1 MRFSKEKIKNFFCQF
16 HIWVF
21 IATFFC
27 GIVFGIVTPI
37 AQEADGAIHF
47 FRAYDVAKGN
57 LFLPIYNHHDQSY
70 MDVPK
75 DFDDYVIGAVQPDEG
90 NGAVVQDRMKHM
102 ELEDETT
109 VYPDPREFPAIY
121 YYGGALGLKI
131 GFEKPMSVHDAVV
144 LAHIINAL
152 IYAFCAM
159 FTAKYMPIG
168 KVFTSVIMLSP
179 ICIFQAASMSYDCLL
194 NGLCFLVVAL
204 SLHWAFG
211 TDEELGVKQMLPIG
225 VILAVIY
232 MSKYVYV
239 IFGLLVFLIPMSRF
253 GSKKKYFKTLIISL
267 LPIILYV
274 GERYLFATIMPPTTM
289 EDFVGMEI
297 AADDIGNFAFALQN
311 PIEMVKILL
320 KSFYRGLSSE
330 FITMNTLGWGT
341 YTLWPI
347 AIILPP
353 FWAAV
358 LFLEKRKNLS
368 AKYQYIIVGATIALI
383 WLGVVCGLYF
393 MDPVANPTGYP
404 FVRGLQGRYFIMCL
418 PLLSLLVPKTVKHEI
433 KHFEYKSLAI
443 AVMFCLWSAYIF
455 YERCIGT
462 GILNFY

>member
-1 MRFSKEKIKNFFCQF
+1 MRISKEKLIGFFSQF

-47 FRAYDVAKGN
+47 FRAYDVSKGN
-57 LFLPIYNHHDQSY
+57 LLLPMYNHHNQSY
-70 MDVPK
+70 LDVPK
-75 DFDDYVIGAVQPDEG
+75 DFDDYVIGAVSPDEG
-90 NGAVVQDRMKHM
+90 NGAIVQDRMKHM

-109 VYPDPREFPAIY
+109 VYPDPREFPAVY
-121 YYGGALGLKI
+121 YYAGALGLKI
-131 GFEKPMSVHDAVV
+131 GYELPLSVHDAVV
-144 LAHIINAL
+144 LAHIFNAL
-152 IYAFCAM
+152 LYAVIALFV
-159 FTAKYMPIG
+159 AKYMPIA
-168 KVFTSVIMLSP
+168 KTFTAVIMLSP

-204 SLHWAFG
+204 SLHWAYG
-211 TDEELGVKQMLPIG
+211 TDKELGIKQMLPIG

-253 GSKKKYFKTLIISL
+253 GSKKKYFKTLVISL
-267 LPIILYV
+267 LPLLLYV
-274 GERYLFATIMPPTTM
+274 AQRAIFASIMPATNM
-289 EDFVGMEI
+289 ADFVGMEK

-311 PIEMVKILL
+311 PIEMIKVIAR
-320 KSFYRGLSSE
+320 SFYRGLSSE
-330 FITMNTLGWGT
+330 FVTMNTLGWGT
-341 YTLWPI
+341 YTLWPLVM
-347 AIILPP
+347 ILPA
-353 FWAAV
+353 FWVAV
-358 LFLEKRKNLS
+358 LLLEKKDFLI
-368 AKYQYIIVGATIALI
+368 AKYQYVIVGATIILI
-383 WLGVVCGLYF
+383 WLGVVLGLYF

-404 FVRGLQGRYFIMCL
+404 FVRGLQGRYYVTCL
-418 PLLSLLVPKTVKHEI
+418 PLLGLLVPKTVGHKI
-433 KHFEYKSLAI
+433 KHFEYKSLI
-443 AVMFCLWSAYIF
+443 MAVGFCLWSAYIF